1 MISRKRLIIL
11 PILIVIVASA
21 LLFTSFAG
29 ENQSIGYLILVFIEA
44 ILMFLNIRSYRCP
57 HCHRYGLRFHLSDE
71 DAGNCKYCGKLV
83 EWKESQN

>member
-1 MISRKRLIIL
+1 MISRKRFIIIRIL
-11 PILIVIVASA
+11 PIAVLFAFMVSTFIYEHNSIWRWVLFLIQPG
-21 LLFTSFAG
+21 LW
-29 ENQSIGYLILVFIEA
+29 YLYY
-44 ILMFLNIRSYRCP
+44 RSYRCP